1 MDNAT
6 LLLALA
12 ILSSICSLALFAN
25 WAGNR
30 YVPGLLSIAIGYAV
44 STVGIL
50 LLTSQSVLP
59 PILSTVLAS
68 LLVMG
73 GRVPLL
79 FGLAGFWHQEKS
91 RLPLLLLGWYLVSAA
106 GFYYFVMIEDSIQ
119 ARAAVFVQH
128 MVIFFLM
135 GAYIVMRGLYTE
147 RRMRPNVAISTTYGA
162 YFLVGLFIFNAV
174 ADIFFVLTRS
184 SVALV
189 ETDSS
194 TFFLLLNHFVTMMTI
209 GFAVIMMTMEEL
221 SIEFKENAFF
231 DPITT
236 ALNHRT
242 FLEIAQRTIGAAR
255 RHGEPV
261 SLLTIEITNYEDV
274 SAQFSANFANRYLR
288 HVATRTTDHRRNED
302 LLGRFGTTEFQ
313 LLLPGVDEEGAK
325 AVCDRLQESL
335 QKADFRLFDKVVT
348 IDFVNSS
355 VTKHKDE
362 LNLQSLMQEGELEL
376 FRLKHQSTKLSDYR
390 TH

>member
-1 MDNAT
+1 
-6 LLLALA
+6 
-12 ILSSICSLALFAN
+12 
-25 WAGNR
+25 
-30 YVPGLLSIAIGYAV
+30 VPGLLSIAIGYAV
-44 STVGIL
+44 STIGIL
-50 LLTSQSVLP
+50 LLTSQAVLP
-59 PILSTVLAS
+59 PILSTALAS
-68 LLVMG
+68 ILVMG

-79 FGLAGFWHQEKS
+79 YGLAGFWHQEKS
-91 RLPLLLLGWYLVSAA
+91 RLPLILLVWYLVSAV

-119 ARAAVFVQH
+119 VRAAVFVQY

-135 GAYIVMRGLYTE
+135 GAFIVMRGLNTV
-147 RRMRPNVAISTTYGA
+147 RRLRPNVAISTTYGA

-242 FLEIAQRTIGAAR
+242 FLEIAQRAIGAAR

-274 SAQFSANFANRYLR
+274 SAQFSATIANRYLR
-288 HVATRTTDHRRNED
+288 HIAARTTDHRRNED

-335 QKADFRLFDKVVT
+335 HNADFRLFDKVVT
-348 IDFVNSS
+348 VDFVISS

-376 FRLKHQSTKLSDYR
+376 FRLKHQSTELSDYR